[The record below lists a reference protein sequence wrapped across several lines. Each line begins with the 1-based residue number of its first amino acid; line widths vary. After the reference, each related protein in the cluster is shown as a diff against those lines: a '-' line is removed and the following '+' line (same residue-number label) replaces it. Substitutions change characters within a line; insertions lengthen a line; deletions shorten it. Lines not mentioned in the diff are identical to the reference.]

1 MNMMKRKDFIKTCG
15 CALVSAPVWL
25 SLLQSCTSYYYASYS
40 QNENKLIVPLSE
52 FGAKNNKNRDFVLLD
67 SEISSYPICIFKT
80 GTDHYTASLMQCT
93 HKGCELNIEGDM
105 FSCPCHG
112 SEFTKT
118 GDVIE
123 GPAIDPL
130 KTFKT
135 TIDNHNIYVHIS

>member
-1 MNMMKRKDFIKTCG
+1 MKRKDFIKTCG
-15 CALVSAPVWL
+15 CALVSAPVMM
-25 SLLQSCTSYYYASYS
+25 SLLQSCTSYYYASYT
-40 QNENKLIVPLSE
+40 QKENKLAVPLSE
-52 FGAKNNKNRDFVLLD
+52 FNSKNNRSRDFVLLD
-67 SEISSYPICIFKT
+67 SKATSYPICIFKT
-80 GTDHYTASLMQCT
+80 GEDRYTASLMQCT

-118 GDVIE
+118 GEVIE

-135 TIDNHNIYVHIS
+135 TTDNTHIYVHLS